1 MDIDRIRRRGYG
13 GRLVTDRP
21 RSNALVLFGATGDL
35 AYKKI
40 FPALEA
46 MVRRGH
52 LDVPVIGVA
61 KAGWALHDL
70 RARARESVEKFGDG
84 AQPAST
90 ERLLQFLRYVD
101 GDYRDAATWT
111 GLREALGPA
120 RRPLHYLA
128 IPPSLF
134 ETVVQE
140 LGRIGGAEGRVV
152 VEKPFGRDLASARAL
167 NQTLHAI
174 FDESR
179 IFRIDHFLGKEPV
192 QNLLYFRF
200 ANSLFEPIWN
210 RNYVDHVQ
218 VTMAE
223 AFGIEGRGAFY
234 EEAGAIR
241 DVVQNHLLQIVSLL
255 AMEPPAGG
263 DSEALRNEKDK
274 VMRSI
279 RSLTAADIV
288 RGQYRGYEHEHGVAP
303 GSRVETYSALV
314 LRIDS
319 WRWAGVP
326 FYVRTGKRL
335 PRTVTE
341 ILVTFRRPPQA
352 VFQEPDPGEPNRICF
367 RLSPEVLISV
377 GARAK
382 LPGEGMIGEEIQ
394 LAVRHHHTG
403 ESGAYERLI
412 GDAMVGDP
420 ALFAR
425 QDTVEAAWAIV
436 DPVLG
441 PGATPLYPYE
451 PGSWGPAEAEALLP
465 HDTWHRPAPC
475 DAACSEAQR
484 A

>member
-1 MDIDRIRRRGYG
+1 
-13 GRLVTDRP
+13 VTDRP
-21 RSNALVLFGATGDL
+21 RSDALVFFGATGDL

-46 MVRRGH
+46 MVRHGR

-61 KAGWALHDL
+61 KAGWALKDL
-70 RARARESVEKFGDG
+70 RARAQESLDKFGDG
-84 AQPAST
+84 APPASI
-90 ERLLQFLRYVD
+90 ERLLDLLRYVD
-101 GDYRDAATWT
+101 GDYRDAGTWT
-111 GLREALGPA
+111 ALREALGPA
-120 RRPLHYLA
+120 RRPLSYLA

-134 ETVVQE
+134 GTVVQA
-140 LGRIGGAEGRVV
+140 LGRIGAAEGRVV

-167 NQTLHAI
+167 NETLHAV

-218 VTMAE
+218 ITMAE
-223 AFGIEGRGAFY
+223 AFGIDGRGAFY
-234 EEAGAIR
+234 EEVGAIR

-263 DSEALRNEKDK
+263 GSDALRNEKDK

-279 RSLTAADIV
+279 RPLTSADIV
-288 RGQYRGYEHEHGVAP
+288 RGQYRGYEHEHGVSA
-303 GSRVETYSALV
+303 GSRVETYAALA
-314 LRIDS
+314 LHIDS

-326 FYVRTGKRL
+326 FFVRTGKRL

-341 ILVTFRRPPQA
+341 ILVTFRPPPQA
-352 VFQEPDPGEPNRICF
+352 VFHEPDPGEPNRICF
-367 RLSPEVLISV
+367 RLSPEVIIAL

-382 LPGEGMIGEEIQ
+382 LPGEAMVGEEIQ
-394 LAVRHHHTG
+394 LSVRHQHAG
-403 ESGAYERLI
+403 ASGPYERLI
-412 GDAMVGDP
+412 GDAIEGDP
-420 ALFAR
+420 SLFAR

-436 DPVLG
+436 DPVVG
-441 PGATPLYPYE
+441 PDATPLYRYE
-451 PGSWGPAEAEALLP
+451 PGTWGPTEAEALLP
-465 HDTWHRPAPC
+465 HDEWHRPAPC
-475 DAACSEAQR
+475 DAACPEGQQS
-484 A
+484 

>member
-1 MDIDRIRRRGYG
+1 M
-13 GRLVTDRP
+13 TDRP
-21 RSNALVLFGATGDL
+21 RSDALVLFGATGDL
-35 AYKKI
+35 AHKKI

-46 MVRRGH
+46 MVRHGRLG
-52 LDVPVIGVA
+52 VPVIGVA
-61 KAGWALHDL
+61 KAGWGLDDL

-90 ERLLQFLRYVD
+90 ERLLGLLRYVD
-101 GDYRDAATWT
+101 GDYRDAATWK
-111 GLREALGPA
+111 GLHEALDGA

-134 ETVVQE
+134 DTVVQG
-140 LGRIGGAEGRVV
+140 LGRIGAAEGGVV

-167 NQTLHAI
+167 NQTLHAV
-174 FDESR
+174 FDEAR

-223 AFGIEGRGAFY
+223 AFGIEGRGGFY
-234 EEAGAIR
+234 EEVGAIR
-241 DVVQNHLLQIVSLL
+241 DVVQNHLFQIVTLL

-263 DSEALRNEKDK
+263 GSEALRNEKDK
-274 VMRSI
+274 VLRSI
-279 RSLTAADIV
+279 RPLTPADIV
-288 RGQYRGYEHEHGVAP
+288 RAQYRGYEQEHGVAP
-303 GSRVETYSALV
+303 GSRVETFAALC

-326 FYVRTGKRL
+326 FYLRTGKRL

-341 ILVTFRRPPQA
+341 ILVTFRRPPQT
-352 VFQEPDPGEPNRICF
+352 VFPEPQPGEPNRICF
-367 RLSPEVLISV
+367 RLSPEVIISL

-382 LPGEGMIGEEIQ
+382 LPGEGMVGEEIQ
-394 LAVRHHHTG
+394 LSVRHQHPG
-403 ESGAYERLI
+403 ESGPYERLI
-412 GDAMVGDP
+412 GDAMAGDP
-420 ALFAR
+420 SLFAR
-425 QDTVEAAWAIV
+425 EDTVEAAWAIV

-441 PGATPLYPYE
+441 PDATPLARYE
-451 PGSWGPAEAEALLP
+451 PGTWGPPEAEALLP
-465 HDTWHRPAPC
+465 HDEWHRPAPC
-475 DAACSEAQR
+475 DAACPAADRS
-484 A
+484 